1 MELKMKIKNYA
12 EKLKNRSTKELKK
25 AVISF
30 IASKVIARVLIILI
44 ITVLTALGV
53 STELIETITN
63 TVSSIF

>member
-1 MELKMKIKNYA
+1 MKIKNYA